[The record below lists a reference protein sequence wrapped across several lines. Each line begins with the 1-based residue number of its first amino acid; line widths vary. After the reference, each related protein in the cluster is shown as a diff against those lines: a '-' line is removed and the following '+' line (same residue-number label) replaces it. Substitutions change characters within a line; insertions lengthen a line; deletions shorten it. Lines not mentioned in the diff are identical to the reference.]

1 MDERILK
8 WLYDIKI
15 AINEID
21 EYFLEHPKDFLK
33 YRQNLM
39 LKRAVE
45 RDLEIIGEAMNR
57 ILTRD
62 EAFEIKITNAKSII
76 GLRNQVIHAYDNI
89 SDENIWSVLINHLP
103 KLKTEIDELIQNI
116 DN

>member
-15 AINEID
+15 AIEEID
-21 EYFLEHPKDFLK
+21 GYFLEEPKDFFA

-62 EAFEIKITNAKSII
+62 NEFLIKITNAKSIV

-89 SDENIWSVLINHLP
+89 SDESIWSVLTNHLP
-103 KLKTEIDELIQNI
+103 KLKEEINELIK
-116 DN
+116 DE

>member
-15 AINEID
+15 AIDEID
-21 EYFLEHPKDFLK
+21 GYFLEEPKDFFA

-62 EAFEIKITNAKSII
+62 NRFLLKITNAKSIV

-89 SDENIWSVLINHLP
+89 SDENIWSVLTNHLP
-103 KLKTEIDELIQNI
+103 KLKEEIDELVKGE
-116 DN
+116 

>member
-45 RDLEIIGEAMNR
+45 RDLEIIGEAMNYSSTACLVLIAIFANR
-57 ILTRD
+57 
-62 EAFEIKITNAKSII
+62 EAPNLQQRLFLLKSRLKSILLFRSI
-76 GLRNQVIHAYDNI
+76 
-89 SDENIWSVLINHLP
+89 
-103 KLKTEIDELIQNI
+103 
-116 DN
+116 